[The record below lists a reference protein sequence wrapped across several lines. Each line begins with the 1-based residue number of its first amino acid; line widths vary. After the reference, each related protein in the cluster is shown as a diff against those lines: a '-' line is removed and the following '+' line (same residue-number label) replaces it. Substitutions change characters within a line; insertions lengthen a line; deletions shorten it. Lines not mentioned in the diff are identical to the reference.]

1 MNHSFLRCAWLAALV
16 GALALPAM
24 SRATWVKVYD
34 SQEDEDV
41 IGGPTEDLDPWGEV
55 HGKGTTSWYF
65 IDAAPRAPVSRLE
78 LWVQDAEGDP
88 AWSGWNWS
96 YRIKIGASWA
106 SAIGN
111 NPDTQISGEYTQVHS
126 DWDPAADL
134 TGWPLWR
141 QVDLETPFTMSADNN
156 YILKFEY
163 VSGGGGTS
171 TDTNYWISRGDN
183 ISHYAYVQN
192 FDGTNYRS
200 NHLQRLRMYANLP
213 NLLLYSFYPSPQTLW
228 SHRLAHFTVDVK
240 NHSDVDVTDPFDV
253 ALKYRKWGGDYWI
266 PVGDEQT
273 VTGLNSYGHA
283 TLSWHWAP
291 PDDGW
296 YEFEVEIDVD
306 DAIVEVAED
315 DNFLSYIPGDHKYR
329 VYGESSPWVETLLI
343 TDSFR
348 WANVGYSVAETNAL
362 LADLD
367 YLAQHDP
374 RGRGVVVDI
383 AGFEASSDLIQAR
396 DGWLATF
403 GTAYTGLPT
412 NEYVAEIDALI
423 EDLIEHNYPSV
434 DQVIL
439 VGSHEIV
446 PMYARLDE
454 HPGDNTELTWGRNNY
469 DADTDMR
476 SLYESGATGS
486 YLTDAT
492 YADLGFRD
500 SAAKPYLTREIAVG
514 RLLETPGQIGVLI
527 DDYFA
532 TSNGMNPMEDM
543 ACIGSKDFSDGALT
557 ASDKLAD
564 CGFTADTT
572 LVAFEF
578 DSTLVPPK
586 IDAKNDLVY
595 IGGHGN
601 YNLMQTDNAPV
612 DAFWAGNHATQGDTD
627 AIGSIPTAVV
637 IAAGCHNGALLPNQT
652 YGWPGPSTSYHD
664 FPEEFAAQE
673 ALAYVAATGYTW
685 ISIGSYPTAY
695 TEELCAETV
704 GRYAQGYTIGEAYR
718 RAANQYYAT
727 HKDDRKNA
735 AAHEKVL
742 GIHQVYG
749 LPGYK
754 ARQGDCGGLLGYHF
768 GDTHWD
774 QSGDTITVE
783 TTLTLDTWTVNP
795 SGVVVIPGAS
805 YMGGPATPVLPMIQ
819 YVEPA
824 DGPPRTCVK
833 AALVHVP
840 GSTYVEFFNPVPTM
854 AVGNADATVYPQT
867 FYYPDYYPPAQ
878 CAGYTVPTE
887 GGASAEVGLRIC
899 PVQFNPITGM
909 TRVWEQMV
917 VIFSYDM
924 TQVPFA
930 ENFSGADTGQ
940 WTLTQ
945 TGAAGAAL
953 THLDGVSPMYSL
965 EITGSG
971 TAGDRVRVESVPIDI
986 DFTRPYHL
994 ECWFKYSSFHWNRF
1008 LIFGHVRLLLDYPY
1022 MAIKY
1027 DPVGDN
1033 SFVGH
1038 SVGPAFNSYAPA
1050 GTWVPIRIDV
1060 DPEAREYAIQI
1071 NGVQVGSVSYQSSV
1085 EPSATLWFEDNGS
1098 SNNYLNALYDD
1109 FLVLGSRRPSLVAD
1123 FDHDGDV
1130 DADDYV
1136 VFSQCLEGPQA
1147 AVAITCQACDL
1158 DADEDVDVAD
1168 FGMLQNVLAATW

>member
-1 MNHSFLRCAWLAALV
+1 MNHSFSRCAWLAALV
-16 GALALPAM
+16 GALALPQM
-24 SRATWVKVYD
+24 SRAAWVKVYD

-41 IGGPTEDLDPWGEV
+41 IGGPTEDLDPWGGV
-55 HGKGTTSWYF
+55 NGKGTTSWYF

-163 VSGGGGTS
+163 VSGGAGTS

-192 FDGTNYRS
+192 FDGTIYRS
-200 NHLQRLRMYANLP
+200 THLQRLRMYANLP
-213 NLLLYSFYPSPQTLW
+213 NLLVFAFYPSPGTLW
-228 SHRLAHFTVDVK
+228 SHRLAHFTIDVK
-240 NHSDVDVTDPFDV
+240 NHSDVGVASPFDV
-253 ALKYRKWGGDYWI
+253 ALKYRKSGTETWI

-273 VTGLNSYGHA
+273 VDSLAAGGHA
-283 TLSWHWAP
+283 TASWHWAP
-291 PDDGW
+291 PDAGW
-296 YEFEVEIDVD
+296 YQFEVEVDVD
-306 DAIVEVAED
+306 DVITEVAED

-329 VYGESSPWVETLLI
+329 VYGESSTRVETLLI

-348 WANVGYSVAETNAL
+348 WVDVGYSQGEANSL

-367 YLAQHDP
+367 YLAQNDP

-383 AGFEASSDLIQAR
+383 ADFEPDSDLIEAR
-396 DGWLATF
+396 EAWLDDF
-403 GTAYTGLPT
+403 GTAYTKAAT
-412 NEYVAEIDALI
+412 NAYVQEIDALI
-423 EDLIEHNYPSV
+423 EDLVEHNYPSLG
-434 DQVIL
+434 QVIL

-446 PMYARLDE
+446 PMYVRSDE
-454 HPGDNTELTWGRNNY
+454 HPGDSTEYTWAGNNY
-469 DADTDMR
+469 DAATDMR
-476 SLYESGATGS
+476 FLYQSGTNGS
-486 YLTDAT
+486 YLTDVT

-500 SAAKPYLTREIAVG
+500 SGSKPWLTREIAVG
-514 RLLETPGQIGVLI
+514 RLVETPGQISVLI
-527 DDYFA
+527 DDYFT
-532 TSNGMNPMEDM
+532 TSNGMNPMEDI
-543 ACIGSKDFSDGALT
+543 ACIGSKDFTDGALT
-557 ASDKLAD
+557 ASDHLAD
-564 CGFTADTT
+564 CGYTADTT
-572 LVAFEF
+572 LASYDFA
-578 DSTLVPPK
+578 STLVPPK
-586 IDAKNDLVY
+586 FDAKNDLVY

-601 YNLMQTDNAPV
+601 YNLMKTDDSPY

-627 AIGSIPTAVV
+627 GIGSIATATVV
-637 IAAGCHNGALLPNQT
+637 AAGCHNGALLPNQT
-652 YGWPGPSTSYHD
+652 YNWPSASTGYRD
-664 FPEEFAAQE
+664 FPEEFAVQE
-673 ALAYVAATGYTW
+673 ALAYVASTAYTW
-685 ISIGSYPTAY
+685 ISTGSHPTAY

-704 GRYAQGYTIGEAYR
+704 RRYGHGYTIGEAYR
-718 RAANQYYAT
+718 QAANQYQAT
-727 HKDDRKNA
+727 HKGDSADAK
-735 AAHEKVL
+735 AHEKVL

-754 ARQGDCGGLLGYHF
+754 ARQGDCGELLGYQF
-768 GDTHWD
+768 GNTHWS
-774 QSGDTITVE
+774 QSGDIITVE
-783 TTLTLDTWTVNP
+783 TTLTLNTWSVAP
-795 SGVVVIPGAS
+795 GGVIVIPGAS
-805 YMGGPATPVLPMIQ
+805 YMGGPSTPVLPVIL
-819 YVEPA
+819 YTEPV
-824 DGPPRTCVK
+824 DVPPRTCVK
-833 AALVHVP
+833 SALVHVP
-840 GSTYVEFFNPVPTM
+840 GSTYMEFYNHVPTM
-854 AVGNADATVYPQT
+854 AVGNADTTVYPQT
-867 FYYPDYYPPAQ
+867 FSYPDYFPAAQ
-878 CAGYTVPTE
+878 CAGFTVPSD
-887 GGASAEVGLRIC
+887 GGTSAEIGLRIC
-899 PVQFNPITGM
+899 PVQFNPMTGM

-930 ENFSGADTGQ
+930 ETFSGADTDQ

-945 TGAAGAAL
+945 AGAAHAAL
-953 THLDGVSPMYSL
+953 THLDGVSPMHSL
-965 EITGSG
+965 EITGSA
-971 TAGDRVRVESVPIDI
+971 TSGDYVRVESVPIDI
-986 DFTRPYHL
+986 DFTKPYHL
-994 ECWFKYSSFHWNRF
+994 ELWFKYSSFHWNRF

-1050 GTWVPIRIDV
+1050 NTWMPIRIDV
-1060 DPEAREYAIQI
+1060 DPATREYALQI
-1071 NGVQVGSVSYQSSV
+1071 NGVEVGSVSYQSSV
-1085 EPSATLWFEDNGS
+1085 EPSATLWVEDNGS
-1098 SNNYLNALYDD
+1098 GNNDLNALYDD

-1130 DADDYV
+1130 DTDDYV

-1168 FGMLQNVLAATW
+1168 FGMLQNVFAAP